1 MDFIDDALKRYN
13 TKMAMPQYEA
23 YQNNEQMQ
31 QALWEDCLREA
42 EFTAECRSRR
52 ENAYRF
58 NNKIINETFD
68 KLPPILQKYCGSA
81 QKKKKSASRN
91 C

>member
-13 TKMAMPQYEA
+13 AKMAMPQYEA

-52 ENAYRF
+52 INYESTGVNRETGTESRTQQKAGGNARY
-58 NNKIINETFD
+58 D
-68 KLPPILQKYCGSA
+68 
-81 QKKKKSASRN
+81 
-91 C
+91 

>member
-1 MDFIDDALKRYN
+1 MKAQELMQINDLLGVQMDFIDDALKRYN

-58 NNKIINETFD
+58 T
-68 KLPPILQKYCGSA
+68 
-81 QKKKKSASRN
+81 
-91 C
+91 